1 MDKLT
6 DKEIITLLNSLINSN
21 DLKLKINIKKDIYSY
36 YITGTLVYKGRKLTT
51 VKETEEFNHE
61 W

>member
-36 YITGTLVYKGRKLTT
+36 YIIGTLVYKGRKLTT
-51 VKETEEFNHE
+51 VKEIEEFNHE